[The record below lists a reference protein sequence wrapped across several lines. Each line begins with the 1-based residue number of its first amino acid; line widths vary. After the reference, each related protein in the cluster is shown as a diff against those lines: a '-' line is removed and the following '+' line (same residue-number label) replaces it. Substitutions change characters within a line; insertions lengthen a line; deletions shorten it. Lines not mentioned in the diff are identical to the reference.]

1 MAPDAIVFAC
11 ANPIPEI
18 MPDEDLAFARKVER
32 TAAPEGAKAVRS
44 VEGGLPVWGLPAR
57 ALAWRALS
65 AHARALAIADMSLCA
80 RTHLL

>member
-18 MPDEDLAFARKVER
+18 MPDEDLAFARKIER
-32 TAAPEGAKAVRS
+32 IDVPEGSKAVRP
-44 VEGGLPVWGLPAR
+44 VEGGLPALGLPAR
-57 ALAWRALS
+57 VLAWWALS
-65 AHARALAIADMSLCA
+65 VHARALAMTDVSLCA